1 MTVAL
6 SARVHPTA
14 IISDEAQIGER
25 VVVGPYAIIEGP
37 VTIGDDCQI
46 RAHAV
51 LRGPLTM
58 GSGNQVFS
66 GAVLGEDPQHIRY
79 QGEPTRVII
88 GNNNIFREH
97 VTIHRGTTAS
107 WETVIGSN
115 NFLMA
120 YSHIAHDCIVG
131 NQCILANG
139 AQVGGHCNIADNV
152 FLSGNSCLHQFV
164 RVGRFA
170 LLSGCSASTKD
181 MAPFMVQQGINIVQG
196 VNIVGMRRAGI
207 PSASID
213 AIRKAYHFLYRE
225 HSSIPVSCEKMN
237 KFLGHIPEIQELLG
251 FIKLCTRGISL
262 TTDRAAA

>member
-6 SARVHPTA
+6 SARIHPTA
-14 IISDEAQIGER
+14 VISEEAQIGER
-25 VVVGPYAIIEGP
+25 VVIGPYVVIEGP

-46 RAHAV
+46 KAHAI
-51 LRGPLTM
+51 LKGPTTLGT
-58 GSGNQVFS
+58 GNQVFS

-79 QGEPTRVII
+79 QGEPTRLII
-88 GNNNIFREH
+88 GKNNIFREH

-107 WETVIGSN
+107 WETVIGDQ
-115 NFLMA
+115 NFFMA
-120 YSHIAHDCIVG
+120 YSHIAHDCIIG
-131 NQCILANG
+131 NNCIMANG
-139 AQVGGHCNIADNV
+139 AQVGGHCNVADNV

-181 MAPFMVQQGINIVQG
+181 MPPFMVQQGINIIQG
-196 VNIVGMRRAGI
+196 VNLVGMRRAGI

-213 AIRKAYHFLYRE
+213 AVRRAYHILYRE
-225 HSSIPVSCEKMN
+225 QSSIPTSCEKMERS
-237 KFLGHIPEIQELLG
+237 LGHIPEIHELLE
-251 FIKLCTRGISL
+251 FIKKSNRGISL